1 MKLIVGL
8 GNPGLKFIDTRHN
21 IGFKILDFLAQKNE
35 VKFKKMI
42 FNSAKVVNYKFD
54 FIFFSNFSYPFSN
67 LNNFTFSYFF

>member
-42 FNSAKVVNYKFD
+42 FNEYFY
-54 FIFFSNFSYPFSN
+54 IFPTWRS
-67 LNNFTFSYFF
+67 